1 MSNDDFDNKLKKLNE
16 ESHICAH
23 EVLHS
28 TAKWLEDPNNEIY
41 ALLEDNEKSLKV
53 AAEYCVL
60 AAKMLKKASIDVQ
73 LVSGVEYK
81 EKGIIEALESLKAMA
96 DSFDQSDNPELHK
109 RASVL
114 DEIMII
120 IADDAAAQRERKEAY
135 DKRIEAIKNK
145 VNGKVVEKKA
155 QEVDEKPPKED
166 TGSLSTRYC
175 PDHHGVS
182 TYRKSDVEWQCPIDG
197 KSYNYR
203 DGFTTE
209 DGVKHP
215 GASVEGQTQ
224 LDSNISNPLPY
235 GDTKDK

>member
-1 MSNDDFDNKLKKLNE
+1 MPKDDFDNKLKKLNE

-28 TAKWLEDPNNEIY
+28 TARWLEDPNNEIY
-41 ALLEDNEKSLKV
+41 ALLEDNDQSLKV
-53 AAEYCVL
+53 AAEYCII
-60 AAKMLKKASIDVQ
+60 AAQMLKKASVDVQ

-81 EKGIIEALESLKAMA
+81 EKGIVEAMESLKAMA
-96 DSFDQSDNPELHK
+96 DSFDQSENPELQK

-114 DEIMII
+114 DEIMTI

-135 DKRIEAIKNK
+135 DKRIESIKNK

-155 QEVDEKPPKED
+155 QEVGKKPPKED

-203 DGFTTE
+203 G
-209 DGVKHP
+209 KMP
-215 GASVEGQTQ
+215 
-224 LDSNISNPLPY
+224 LKNIFAY
-235 GDTKDK
+235 C